1 MKHEQQFW
9 QDVAS
14 AINPGWTI
22 RVDPLAPTQTAN
34 LSGNH
39 SFIYVVD
46 VANGWIGAGATN
58 TSDAAKILAAS
69 RSILNAQDTILTHGS
84 LCLADVA
91 GKAICLCGAAQ
102 AQAAAPEVAAAISM
116 TVAAFHETQTHAR
129 ATEANRQLGQADL
142 AGHWIYIAYRTKNGT
157 AIITRPVWLSAAHP
171 ALCQPGRFLD
181 PKKLIQL
188 VQSVVRGDT
197 SSASQSVVGSA
208 IAADGG
214 AILSPKLMA
223 ST

>member
-1 MKHEQQFW
+1 MNHETKFW
-9 QDVAS
+9 RDVAS
-14 AINPGWTI
+14 AINPGWAI
-22 RVDPLAPTQTAN
+22 CVDPLASTQAATF
-34 LSGNH
+34 SRNH

-58 TSDAAKILAAS
+58 TTDAARILAAS

-84 LCLADVA
+84 LSLADVA

-102 AQAAAPEVAAAISM
+102 AQAEAPEVTAAISM

-129 ATEANRQLGQADL
+129 AVDANRQMRQADL
-142 AGHWIYIAYRTKNGT
+142 AGHWIYIAYRTKNAK
-157 AIITRPVWLSAAHP
+157 AIITRPVWLSALHP
-171 ALCQPGRFLD
+171 GLCQPGRFLD
-181 PKKLIQL
+181 PQKLTQL
-188 VQSVVRGDT
+188 VRSVVRGDT

-214 AILSPKLMA
+214 AILSPKV
-223 ST
+223 S